1 MHTEGSYR
9 DVLKVPGVQPFL
21 WLQFFNA
28 FNDNMYKIVVSL
40 LAVSAGG
47 PSAERRLSGTGQ
59 LHFCSTVFDFCHL
72 CGTTGRPF

>member
-9 DVLKVPGVQPFL
+9 EVLKVPGVQPFL

-40 LAVSAGG
+40 LAVAFSDKRT
-47 PSAERRLSGTGQ
+47 AETIWNWPASSSLRR
-59 LHFCSTVFDFCHL
+59 F
-72 CGTTGRPF
+72 